1 MDSIRPT
8 MKVSLDQRQ
17 TTNMTIIILIRV
29 TITLIAHMRI
39 LAATWRMR
47 MVSKLAAVTALSS
60 FALKYNCKT
69 TRQNRA
75 NKRTR
80 RYEWCTNCYPPI
92 SQNNQRYDDEISVI
106 VVDQRHFYLFAF
118 FHQTLFLFSYSLIGF
133 I

>member
-47 MVSKLAAVTALSS
+47 MVSKLAAVIYCGIT
-60 FALKYNCKT
+60 
-69 TRQNRA
+69 
-75 NKRTR
+75 
-80 RYEWCTNCYPPI
+80 
-92 SQNNQRYDDEISVI
+92 QRY
-106 VVDQRHFYLFAF
+106 RRLR
-118 FHQTLFLFSYSLIGF
+118 
-133 I
+133 